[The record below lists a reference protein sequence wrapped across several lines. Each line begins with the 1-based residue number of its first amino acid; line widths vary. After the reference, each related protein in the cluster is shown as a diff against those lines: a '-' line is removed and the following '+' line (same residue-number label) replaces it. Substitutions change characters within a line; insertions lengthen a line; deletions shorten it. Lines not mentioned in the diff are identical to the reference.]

1 MSDFSRPA
9 ALAAAY
15 SRGDVGVNYFV
26 SQFADSLTAETAR
39 PALDALSEGQ
49 AKAIR
54 DWIDAVELWK
64 RDAEHLWPLTGGTAV
79 EEELLRWRFAS
90 AAGPAG
96 ERFAAGELDPAAVP
110 ALLAALD
117 RSADLRTPA
126 PPPAAA
132 AA

>member
-1 MSDFSRPA
+1 MTDQTRPA
-9 ALAAAY
+9 FLAAGHREGKVDDAM
-15 SRGDVGVNYFV
+15 FV
-26 SQFADSLTAETAR
+26 HLFLNALTPATAGRELVALPDPQAE
-39 PALDALSEGQ
+39 L
-49 AKAIR
+49 IR
-54 DWIDAVELWK
+54 DHIDLVELWD
-64 RDAEHLWPLTGGTAV
+64 RDVERLWPLTGGAAV